1 MRIRSDVLAL
11 LLVAGAGGT
20 GGCSCEA
27 RRASPPPFEADQIL
41 VPGAGAP
48 GSAGA
53 GTAARP
59 PRGAAPGKPASNP
72 PLLPQEGSLAIEVPP
87 ITEPGVETT
96 ALVRLT
102 AKPGYEINEKFHY
115 KLTLEPTSG
124 VTLRKTVFSEAAH
137 DAQRL
142 DARELAIAMQ
152 LTPDRPGDY
161 TIRGKLDFAVCKIDS
176 QCLPKTMPV
185 AVQVAAR

>member
-1 MRIRSDVLAL
+1 
-11 LLVAGAGGT
+11 VAGAGGA

-27 RRASPPPFEADQIL
+27 RRASPPSIEADRIL

-48 GSAGA
+48 GA

-59 PRGAAPGKPASNP
+59 PGEAAAGQRTSNP
-72 PLLPQEGSLAIEVPP
+72 PLLPQEGNLAIEVPP
-87 ITEPGVETT
+87 ITAPGVETT

-102 AKPGYEINEKFHY
+102 ANAGYEINEKFHY

-124 VTLRKTVFSEAAH
+124 VTLRKAVFTEAAH
-137 DAQRL
+137 DAERL
-142 DARELAIAMQ
+142 DARELAIAMK
-152 LTPDRPGDY
+152 LTPDKPGDY
-161 TIRGKLDFAVCKIDS
+161 TIRGKLDFAVCKVNS